1 MEFLAPMWITANLC
15 RIIFCDVVEFTG
27 ANFTRIE
34 EITSY
39 LVDIKIK
46 TWSVFSY
53 LELAG
58 NI

>member
-1 MEFLAPMWITANLC
+1 MEFLAPMWITNNLC
-15 RIIFCDVVEFTG
+15 KIIFCDVVEFTG
-27 ANFTRIE
+27 ANFTRLE

-39 LVDIKIK
+39 LVIIK
-46 TWSVFSY
+46 TRSVFSY